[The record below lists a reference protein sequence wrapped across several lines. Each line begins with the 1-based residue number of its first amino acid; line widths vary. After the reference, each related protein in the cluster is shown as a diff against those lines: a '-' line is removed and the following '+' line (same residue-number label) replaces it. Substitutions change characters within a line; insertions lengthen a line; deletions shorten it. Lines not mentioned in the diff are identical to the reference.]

1 VSSDGGVSSE
11 VDDAPIGWFR
21 LWDLYFALGF
31 VAMIGFALGADETT
45 PAGRMIVTGAIAAM
59 TAWFFAFGR
68 RVILADQ
75 EQERPWPGRVF
86 ALGVLVLLAVAV
98 LVEPMASMALFVVC
112 PLIFMSL
119 RLPEAVGT
127 IIVANLLPAVYVT
140 INAGIDRVLPEVG
153 PSTVISLVL
162 SVVLGTWVYRVVIES
177 EERAELIKE
186 LEASREEVGR
196 LSREAG
202 VGAERARIAA
212 EIHDTLAQGFTS
224 LLTLVQA
231 AESELDGERP
241 ADKDKVRR
249 HLRLAARTAREN
261 LGEARALVAGLMP
274 SPLGTASL
282 DEAIRRQLERLA
294 EETAVRTDY
303 RADGDLAG
311 LTTGLE
317 VVLLRAVQESL
328 TNVRKHAG
336 ASRVTIDLRVADAT
350 ATLLVT
356 DDGTGFDP
364 VVAADGYGLRGMRT
378 RAEQV
383 GGSLRIDSGQGGT
396 TLTVEVPR

>member
-1 VSSDGGVSSE
+1 MSSEHGASSNTGGVP
-11 VDDAPIGWFR
+11 DGWFW
-21 LWDLYFALGF
+21 LWDLYFSIGF
-31 VAMIGFALGADETT
+31 VAMIAFALGTDGTT
-45 PAGRMIVTGAIAAM
+45 PTGRAVMAGAM
-59 TAWFFAFGR
+59 ATMAVWFFAFGR

-75 EQERPWPGRVF
+75 EQARPWPGRIF
-86 ALGVLVLLAVAV
+86 AFGVVALLAVGV
-98 LVEPMASMALFVVC
+98 LIEPIASIALFAVC

-119 RLPEAVGT
+119 RLPEAIAV
-127 IIVANLLPAVYVT
+127 IVVANLLPAVHVLIT
-140 INAGIDRVLPEVG
+140 EGPGQVLPEVG
-153 PSTVISLVL
+153 PSTMISLVL

-186 LEASREEVGR
+186 LEASREEVAR

-202 VGAERARIAA
+202 VSAERTRIAA

-231 AESELDGERP
+231 AESELDRDDTAGQ
-241 ADKDKVRR
+241 DKVRR

-282 DEAIRRQLERLA
+282 EEAIRRQVERLT
-294 EETAVRTDY
+294 EETAIRT
-303 RADGDLAG
+303 AFHVDGDLAD

-328 TNVRKHAG
+328 TNVRKHAS
-336 ASRVTIDLRVADAT
+336 ASQVTIDLLVEASN

-356 DDGTGFDP
+356 DNGRGFDP
-364 VVAADGYGLRGMRT
+364 SAAADGFGLRGMRT

-383 GGSLRIDSGQGGT
+383 GGSLRVDSGPDGT